1 MNEFIGALSRTALLG
16 LSVLFAVGCSAPAAE
31 DETTTSSDGLTLAD
45 GDRYVVSADPDS
57 GHVVLRASVDGVP
70 LPYDAA
76 TMIGKAILIHP
87 LVGRAE
93 RGLYARVTDAREAGD
108 RVEITTTPLT
118 LEEMGRL
125 EESEVLRIYLARS
138 FAEVQRG
145 SSTRAASLS
154 LLDAPP
160 MGMGMGGAPDA
171 SGWGGLFTG
180 ALPTV
185 WVLTPN
191 PSLAAFVGNA
201 NLARPPQFS
210 FEPEGRLVYR
220 RDTGLEVGL
229 RGTLSANVAFQLR
242 GTAGVRAEIFS
253 TPEGKL
259 PPVAFL
265 VPIGAFPVPVQLTL
279 GGSMRC
285 DLITG
290 GKIDGVVTLGATL
303 RFGGSTR
310 FNPSRTTP
318 PSEWVS
324 AGAWPYDIGLDF
336 DASADFDLDPS
347 VGIACLAPRINLDV
361 AVAGITGP
369 YLAVV
374 PQLTAFAD
382 RAEARPS
389 LRAGWSAGTL
399 LFGNPG
405 RVEIDLLSKSFTKGR

>member
-1 MNEFIGALSRTALLG
+1 MLPSLRVLASALVLSSFLAL
-16 LSVLFAVGCSAPAAE
+16 VPGCSAPSASA
-31 DETTTSSDGLTLAD
+31 DDTASSSDGLTLAD

-57 GHVVLRASVDGVP
+57 GRVVLRASVDGVP
-70 LPYDAA
+70 LPYDSAA
-76 TMIGKAILIHP
+76 MLGKAVLIHP
-87 LVGRAE
+87 LAGRAE
-93 RGLYARVTDAREAGD
+93 RGLYARVTDAREVGD
-108 RVEITTTPLT
+108 RIELATSPLT
-118 LEEMGRL
+118 LEEMGAL
-125 EESEVLRIYLARS
+125 SESDVLRIYLARS
-138 FAEVQRG
+138 ISDLRG
-145 SSTRAASLS
+145 TTRTASLG
-154 LLDAPP
+154 LLDAPSVGTA
-160 MGMGMGGAPDA
+160 MGPAPDA
-171 SGWGGLFTG
+171 SSGWGGLFTG

-185 WVLTPN
+185 WVLTPS

-201 NLARPPQFS
+201 SLARSPEFT

-229 RGTLSANVAFQLR
+229 RGTLSASVAFQIR
-242 GTAGVRAEIFS
+242 GTAGVRSEIFA
-253 TPEGKL
+253 TPEAKL
-259 PPVAFL
+259 PPVSLL

-285 DLITG
+285 DLIVG
-290 GKIDGVVTLGATL
+290 GKVDGVVSVSAAL

-310 FNPSRTTP
+310 FNPSRSTP
-318 PSEWVS
+318 PSDWVHT
-324 AGAWPYDIGLDF
+324 GAWPYELGLDF

-347 VGIACLAPRINLDV
+347 VGIACMAPRINLDV

-374 PQLTAFAD
+374 PQLTAFSD

-405 RVEIDLLSKSFTKGR
+405 RVEVDLLSKSFTKAH